1 MKLLPIIGGLVA
13 FVLLRANCCAAT
25 SYTVTDIS
33 PSVPCYA
40 YGINAHGDVTG
51 YLNYSGGA
59 RAFLYSG
66 GVMTELPTAGASDT
80 YGYGINDDGSIVG
93 NQASLPLNVRCSMFD
108 VFPPT
113 PLLTTNYWPAISL
126 SYSF

>member
-1 MKLLPIIGGLVA
+1 MKLLPTIGGLVA
-13 FVLLRANCCAAT
+13 MVLPRANCCAAT

-33 PSVPCYA
+33 PSVACYA

-51 YLNYSGGA
+51 YLNNSGGA

-80 YGYGINDDGSIVG
+80 VGYGINDDGSVVG
-93 NQASLPLNVRCSMFD
+93 NLSGVH
-108 VFPPT
+108 
-113 PLLTTNYWPAISL
+113 PA
-126 SYSF
+126 Y